1 MPYLISITKKGQMTL
16 PKEIRESLKII
27 PPARLL
33 IDFKKKK
40 GSFNI
45 KPLPDVME
53 LGGRFK
59 VTKRKSALKA
69 REYLEGHYSR

>member
-1 MPYLISITKKGQMTL
+1 MTYLTSISKKGQMTL

-40 GSFNI
+40 GSFEI
-45 KPLPDVME
+45 KPLPDIIR
-53 LGGRFK
+53 LGGKFK
-59 VTKRKSALKA
+59 APERKSALKA
-69 REYLEGHYSR
+69 REHLEKHYSR